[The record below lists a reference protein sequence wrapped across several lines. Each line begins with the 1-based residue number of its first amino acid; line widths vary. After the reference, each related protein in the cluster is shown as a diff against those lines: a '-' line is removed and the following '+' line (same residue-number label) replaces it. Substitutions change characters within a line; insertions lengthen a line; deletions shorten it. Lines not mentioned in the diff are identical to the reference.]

1 MNDLIIIGAGG
12 FGREVAWLVE
22 EINGEGEFW
31 NLIGFIDDQ
40 SVRYGEGVNDIPMLG
55 GIDFLQSMPRKP
67 FVICAIGEPTSR
79 KKVVDRLGSLGL
91 RYATLVHPSVKY
103 SKYVSIG
110 EGSIIC
116 AGTIITTN
124 VSIGNHVIINLD
136 CTVGHDVVIED
147 YVSLMP
153 SVNVSGGV
161 LVREGTYVGTGA
173 SIIQNVT
180 IGEWGVVGA
189 GAVVTKDLPGH
200 VVSVGV
206 PARPVKNRY

>member
-1 MNDLIIIGAGG
+1 
-12 FGREVAWLVE
+12 
-22 EINGEGEFW
+22 
-31 NLIGFIDDQ
+31 
-40 SVRYGEGVNDIPMLG
+40 
-55 GIDFLQSMPRKP
+55 
-67 FVICAIGEPTSR
+67 
-79 KKVVDRLGSLGL
+79 
-91 RYATLVHPSVKY
+91 
-103 SKYVSIG
+103 
-110 EGSIIC
+110 
-116 AGTIITTN
+116 
-124 VSIGNHVIINLD
+124 
-136 CTVGHDVVIED
+136 
-147 YVSLMP
+147 MP